1 MTPTRI
7 PRLLRHLQL
16 PRLRRVGASTLLALA
31 ACLAAGM
38 APGPAAAQAASD
50 ASVLKLLSV
59 NGAQKSLEQ
68 ALAGMEAQIRQ
79 QVTTDM
85 VRYNGGKPL
94 TRTQQTAVD
103 QVVPKVAQ
111 LLREKLSWETLKPS
125 YISIYKSQLDQA
137 DVNRLIKLYQDPD
150 YVRVVEKMQLVN
162 QQSARVMF
170 EQVPGIM
177 KGLQPLLEDA
187 VQKALAQ

>member
-1 MTPTRI
+1 MMQATFF
-7 PRLLRHLQL
+7 LLR
-16 PRLRRVGASTLLALA
+16 STCTALLALA
-31 ACLAAGM
+31 LSLSM
-38 APGPAAAQAASD
+38 VAAAAEPASD
-50 ASVLKLLSV
+50 ASIQKLLAV

-68 ALAGMEAQIRQ
+68 ALAGMETQIRQ

-125 YISIYKSQLDQA
+125 YIRIYKSQLDQA

>member
-1 MTPTRI
+1 MTPAVTNV
-7 PRLLRHLQL
+7 
-16 PRLRRVGASTLLALA
+16 LRRLGASTLLALA
-31 ACLAAGM
+31 ACLGAGQ
-38 APGPAAAQAASD
+38 AAAQTASD
-50 ASVLKLLSV
+50 ASVQKLLAI

-79 QVTTDM
+79 QVTADM

-125 YISIYKSQLDQA
+125 YISIYKSQLDQT
-137 DVNRLIKLYQDPD
+137 DINRLLKLYQDPD

-170 EQVPGIM
+170 DQVPAVM
-177 KGLQPLLEDA
+177 KSLQPLLEDA